1 MNLMEN
7 LITAAEAPDTPAA
20 LRLLLSH
27 AASRIANLEKQEL
40 YDSFRLDWLE
50 DLGSFGIS
58 KQDGQN
64 PLMTVEFDIETICT
78 ASAPTVR
85 EAIDLAREEY
95 LVMRGA

>member
-1 MNLMEN
+1 MNLVEN
-7 LITAAEAPDTPAA
+7 LIKAAEDPETPAA

-27 AASRIANLEKQEL
+27 ASARIVNLEKQEL

-64 PLMTVEFDIETICT
+64 PLMTVEIDTDAVCT
-78 ASAPTVR
+78 ASAPTVC
-85 EAIDLAREEY
+85 ETIDLAREEY
-95 LVMRGA
+95 LANRGV